1 MLSLNGLGVSPG
13 VASGRAF
20 VVRPGR
26 RQVFYLVSA
35 SLVSDEV
42 DRLARAQAQAR
53 TQIEDISARLARVA
67 GTGPASLFEA
77 QLLMLADP
85 MLVDRA
91 VRLIVD
97 HRYNAEWAIERA
109 AGEILALLDGAQ
121 DPYLRERHGDVRD
134 VVGRV
139 IQNLHGQLRGIV
151 LPEGPEPWLLVADE
165 LTPSM
170 AAQVNWEQAAG
181 FVSEVGSWTSHTAIL
196 ARSLGIAAVAGVA
209 QATTHIR
216 PGADLVIDG
225 STGDVLI
232 EAAPAERER
241 FLRRAPAPSVSP
253 WPVSSGP
260 LTTSDGHAVRLY
272 VNLERLDDAADTFR
286 AGADGVGLFRSE
298 FLLAADGTA
307 PEEAH
312 QREIYRDL
320 LAGSSGEVTIRTF
333 DPKGQ
338 QSSGGDSAIR
348 PHLGLRA
355 LEVDAVFRAAFETQV
370 RALLAAAPAGRL
382 RILLPFVT
390 GIDDLRHARRVI
402 AESAEVVRGRGVDVL
417 PVPVGAMVEVPS
429 AALTADD
436 LLEAADFLSVGT
448 NDLIALS
455 LALDRNDQRASRFYD
470 PFHPSILR
478 LLRFV
483 QHAGLRRRRRVAVCG
498 EMAADPQGLAVLLG
512 LGFREFSMAPAN
524 LHVAR
529 RIIASLAVRDLRALA
544 RASIRREAGYA
555 DRLAAL
561 VQHALESPIAR

>member
-1 MLSLNGLGVSPG
+1 MLSLTGLGVSPG

-35 SLVSDEV
+35 SLVADEV
-42 DRLARAQAQAR
+42 DRLARAQALAR
-53 TQIEDISARLARVA
+53 AQVEDISARLSRLA
-67 GTGPASLFEA
+67 GSGPASLFEA

-139 IQNLHGQLRGIV
+139 IQNLRGRAQGIV
-151 LPEGPEPWLLVADE
+151 LPEGPEPWLIVADE

-170 AAQVNWEQAAG
+170 AAQVNWERASG

-216 PGADLVIDG
+216 PGADVLIDG
-225 STGDVLI
+225 STGDVLV
-232 EAAPAERER
+232 EAPAADRER
-241 FLRRAPAPSVSP
+241 LMRRSPATPTLPS
-253 WPVSSGP
+253 WPDSSGP
-260 LTTSDGHAVRLY
+260 LTTADGHAVRLY
-272 VNLERLDDAADTFR
+272 VNLERPEDVADVAR

-307 PEEAH
+307 PDEAR
-312 QREIYRDL
+312 QQEIYRDL
-320 LAGSSGEVTIRTF
+320 LSGSAGEVTIRTF
-333 DPKGQ
+333 DPKAQ
-338 QSSGGDSAIR
+338 HPSSDSGAR

-355 LEVDAVFRAAFETQV
+355 LDVDDAYRAAFEAQV
-370 RALLAAAPAGRL
+370 RALLSAAPAGRL

-390 GIDDLRHARRVI
+390 GVDDLRQARRTI
-402 AESAEVVRGRGVDVL
+402 ALSAETLRARGVDVS

-478 LLRFV
+478 LLRLV

-512 LGFREFSMAPAN
+512 LGFREFSMAPAS
-524 LHVAR
+524 LHAAR
-529 RIIASLAVRDLRALA
+529 RLIASLTARDLRAIA
-544 RASIRREAGYA
+544 RASIRREPGHAE
-555 DRLAAL
+555 RLASV
-561 VQHALESPIAR
+561 VQHALESPIVG

>member
-1 MLSLNGLGVSPG
+1 VLSLTGLGVSPG

-35 SLVSDEV
+35 SLVGDEV
-42 DRLARAQAQAR
+42 DRLTRAQSLARA
-53 TQIEDISARLARVA
+53 QIEDIGARLARLA
-67 GTGPASLFEA
+67 GSGPASLFEA

-109 AGEILALLDGAQ
+109 AGEIVALLDGAQ

-139 IQNLHGQLRGIV
+139 IQNLRGRAQGIV
-151 LPEGPEPWLLVADE
+151 LPEGPEPWLIVADE

-170 AAQVNWEQAAG
+170 AAQVNWERASG

-216 PGADLVIDG
+216 PGADVLIDG
-225 STGDVLI
+225 STGDVLV
-232 EAAPAERER
+232 EPPAADRER
-241 FLRRAPAPSVSP
+241 LLRRSPATPTPS
-253 WPVSSGP
+253 WPASAGP
-260 LTTSDGHAVRLY
+260 LTTADGHAVRLY
-272 VNLERLDDAADTFR
+272 VNLERPEDVADVRR
-286 AGADGVGLFRSE
+286 AGADGIGLFRSE

-307 PEEAH
+307 PDEAR
-312 QREIYRDL
+312 QQEIYRDL
-320 LAGSSGEVTIRTF
+320 IAGSAGEVTIRTF
-333 DPKGQ
+333 DPKAQ
-338 QSSGGDSAIR
+338 HPTSDSAAR

-355 LEVDAVFRAAFETQV
+355 LEVDDAYRAAFEAQV
-370 RALLAAAPAGRL
+370 RALLSAAPAGRL

-390 GIDDLRHARRVI
+390 GVDDLRQATRAI
-402 AESAEVVRGRGVDVL
+402 ALSAEILRGRGVDVP

-512 LGFREFSMAPAN
+512 LGFREFSMAPAS

-529 RIIASLAVRDLRALA
+529 RLIASLPARDLRGIA
-544 RASIRREAGYA
+544 RASIRREPGHAE
-555 DRLAAL
+555 RLASV
-561 VQHALESPIAR
+561 VQHALESPIAP